1 MSEITIS
8 NTGLPSPL
16 MEFLQAEAIEPGSPV
31 GYQTCKAIFEFH
43 PLAAKIIEKPI
54 VLALSKPRLITM
66 DCQPKEMLIKAFHEE
81 WNSLDATNVI
91 RDVTFLKRVYGV
103 AAVIYGAEG
112 VPTDQPIDPWTLP
125 DLDIYFNKLDP
136 LNLAGST
143 VTNQN
148 PNAPDFQKP
157 KTFITAAGQPYHPSR
172 SCIVFNNTPIYLA
185 YQSSGFGFTGRSVFQ
200 RALYPLKSFVQSMV
214 TDDLVTFKAGL
225 LVIKQKQSGSIVNRL
240 MQVGAGIKR
249 GMLQQG
255 VTGNVLSIDIDEDI
269 ESIDLNNTDTAMT
282 TARNNIIANIAAA
295 TDVPAIL
302 LKDEALANSFAEGS
316 QDAIAIAQYVT
327 GLRNDMRTLF
337 EFFDKIVMHRAW
349 NKQFYEIVQAKHPE
363 MYAGKTYEEAF
374 YEWKAAFTPAWDSMI
389 EETPSELVKT
399 DEVKL
404 KGMTEVLR
412 TLLPVID
419 PQNRANLV
427 QWAQDNLS
435 EMPEMFKSNM
445 QLDMED
451 IAEYEIPIQEQPNL
465 PKLA

>member
-1 MSEITIS
+1 
-8 NTGLPSPL
+8 
-16 MEFLQAEAIEPGSPV
+16 
-31 GYQTCKAIFEFH
+31 
-43 PLAAKIIEKPI
+43 
-54 VLALSKPRLITM
+54 
-66 DCQPKEMLIKAFHEE
+66 
-81 WNSLDATNVI
+81 
-91 RDVTFLKRVYGV
+91 
-103 AAVIYGAEG
+103 
-112 VPTDQPIDPWTLP
+112 
-125 DLDIYFNKLDP
+125 
-136 LNLAGST
+136 
-143 VTNQN
+143 
-148 PNAPDFQKP
+148 
-157 KTFITAAGQPYHPSR
+157 
-172 SCIVFNNTPIYLA
+172 
-185 YQSSGFGFTGRSVFQ
+185 
-200 RALYPLKSFVQSMV
+200 MV

-249 GMLQQG
+249 SMLQQG

-374 YEWKAAFTPAWDSMI
+374 YEWKDAFTPAWDSMI

-419 PQNRANLV
+419 PQNRANLI